1 MTDDVKNYKQYG
13 YDDSIRKT
21 ALEILKTKGFEEDDL
36 KFTGNDI
43 NYKYERAIEISRV
56 NKRNYGTVFLYIF
69 IWLFI
74 LVIGLSV
81 LFGLLKNKQGIAQ
94 RLLYLISFIMLI
106 KYYKPKHEKK
116 NDLIT
121 ACFC

>member
-1 MTDDVKNYKQYG
+1 MDNLKLTDDVKNYKQYG

-56 NKRNYGTVFLYIF
+56 NKRNYGTVFFIYIHLAF
-69 IWLFI
+69 YSCYRTFCLIW
-74 LVIGLSV
+74 SV
-81 LFGLLKNKQGIAQ
+81 
-94 RLLYLISFIMLI
+94 
-106 KYYKPKHEKK
+106 EK
-116 NDLIT
+116 
-121 ACFC
+121 

>member
-56 NKRNYGTVFLYIF
+56 NKRNYGTLFFYIYHLAFLF
-69 IWLFI
+69 
-74 LVIGLSV
+74 
-81 LFGLLKNKQGIAQ
+81 LL
-94 RLLYLISFIMLI
+94 
-106 KYYKPKHEKK
+106 
-116 NDLIT
+116 
-121 ACFC
+121 

>member
-1 MTDDVKNYKQYG
+1 MPSAVDTNQIKKEIMAELIERLIKLDNLKLTDDVKNYKQYG

-56 NKRNYGTVFLYIF
+56 YKRNYGTVFFYIYSSGF
-69 IWLFI
+69 FYSCYRTFCLIW
-74 LVIGLSV
+74 SV
-81 LFGLLKNKQGIAQ
+81 
-94 RLLYLISFIMLI
+94 
-106 KYYKPKHEKK
+106 EK
-116 NDLIT
+116 
-121 ACFC
+121 